1 MTPSATASITIKVPA
16 STSNCGPG
24 FDTLGIAL
32 SLYNYVRIQLQ
43 PQQKQ
48 KAHYAGKI
56 DQREE
61 TEAMGAAVAAAF
73 EQASGLQVSPFS
85 FEVWGQVP
93 LARGLGSSSTVRG
106 GLIAGLNH
114 LYGSPLSLNAQTA
127 IGCELDGAPDNS
139 TALFNGGFTV
149 ARTDP
154 QTRAYR
160 GCLRCDVDADVAFVV
175 VSPQVKIF
183 TGASR
188 NVLPPQL
195 PFIEASHSINSACT
209 ITAAFFCRDYA
220 QLQGAVT
227 DYIHQPYRSK
237 LSPFMH
243 EAIAAG
249 EAAGAWC
256 GWLSGSGSSVL
267 CVAPRAVAAAVGDA
281 MAKIYA
287 DQGIAHERF
296 CLFADNRGL
305 RPVEPEPGAPA
316 QVQR

>member
-1 MTPSATASITIKVPA
+1 MTPSATASITFKVPA

-32 SLYNYVRIQLQ
+32 SLYNYVRIRLQ
-43 PQQKQ
+43 PQQEQ
-48 KAHYAGKI
+48 KVRYAGTV

-73 EQASGLQVSPFS
+73 ERASGLQVAPFS
-85 FEVWGQVP
+85 FEVWGEVP

-114 LYGSPLSLNAQTA
+114 LYGSPLGLHEQTA
-127 IGCELDGAPDNS
+127 IGCELDGSPDNS

-154 QTRAYR
+154 ATRAYR
-160 GCLRCDVDADVAFVV
+160 GCLRCDVDPQVAFVV

-188 NVLPPQL
+188 NVLPAQL
-195 PFIEASHSINSACT
+195 PFAEASHSINSACT
-209 ITAAFFCRDYA
+209 LTAAFFARDYA
-220 QLQGAVT
+220 QLKGAVT
-227 DYIHQPYRSK
+227 DFIHQPYRSR
-237 LSPFMH
+237 LSPFMY

-267 CVAPRAVAAAVGDA
+267 CVTTKATAAAVGDA

-287 DQGIAHERF
+287 NEGIAHERF
-296 CLFADNRGL
+296 CLFADNEGL
-305 RPVEPEPGAPA
+305 RPAEQTADAP
-316 QVQR
+316 VRH